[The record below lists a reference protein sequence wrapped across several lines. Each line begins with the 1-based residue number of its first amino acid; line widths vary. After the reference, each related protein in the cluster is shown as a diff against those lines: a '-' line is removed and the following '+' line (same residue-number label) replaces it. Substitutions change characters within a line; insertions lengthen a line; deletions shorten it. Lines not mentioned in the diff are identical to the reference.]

1 MFFFYIFVLIFP
13 KVLFPM
19 FFFAVSGQYK
29 VLIVNRAVIPLVLLT
44 NDAHGQYDSQ
54 IRTWCED
61 ISSACS

>member
-1 MFFFYIFVLIFP
+1 
-13 KVLFPM
+13 M

-29 VLIVNRAVIPLVLLT
+29 ALIVNRAVIPLVLLT